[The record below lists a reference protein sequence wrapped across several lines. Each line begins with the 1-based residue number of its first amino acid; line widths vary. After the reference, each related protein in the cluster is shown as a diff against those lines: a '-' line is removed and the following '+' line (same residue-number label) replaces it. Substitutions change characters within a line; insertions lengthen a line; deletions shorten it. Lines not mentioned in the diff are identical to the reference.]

1 MCSWDDGG
9 DGDLDN
15 GRARLGEMVSEVTI
29 YSQGWIWW
37 HKSSIHEVKVMMEN
51 NKGLRWVWWNISCAS
66 NKRSIGSGL
75 KYSLSLGFC
84 WRDQMIIH
92 LIKNWRMWEYNVV
105 DQRDT
110 QDVQELSFEIE
121 LVWKV
126 FETPQLSRDNWEWTQ
141 VKWNFEDVE
150 RKLVGT

>member
-1 MCSWDDGG
+1 MCPRDDGG

-37 HKSSIHEVKVMMEN
+37 HKSSVHDVKVMMEN

-84 WRDQMIIH
+84 WRDSTWKYQMIIH
-92 LIKNWRMWEYNVV
+92 TIKNWMMGDTMWWI
-105 DQRDT
+105 RD
-110 QDVQELSFEIE
+110 VHKMCKCCHLNRI
-121 LVWKV
+121 
-126 FETPQLSRDNWEWTQ
+126 QLKGIRNTSI
-141 VKWNFEDVE
+141 V
-150 RKLVGT
+150 